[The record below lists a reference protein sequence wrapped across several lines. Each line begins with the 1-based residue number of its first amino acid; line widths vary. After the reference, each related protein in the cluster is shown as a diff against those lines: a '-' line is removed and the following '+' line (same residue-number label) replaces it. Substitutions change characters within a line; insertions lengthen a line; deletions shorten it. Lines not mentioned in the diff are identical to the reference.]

1 MRFCYK
7 IIKST
12 FDEVI
17 KSESTQYNQ
26 PLNDN
31 AELDISIKYPKNIH
45 RLSEHINDSL
55 SKFMENNK
63 NSLIIGEDIEDDPFK
78 SGKTYGGAFKVTK
91 GLSTKYPERVLSMP
105 ISESGFTGFGTGLS
119 LRNQYVI
126 IEIMFAD
133 FLSQNFDQIF
143 HQITKI
149 PTIYGSY
156 VNLPVLIRTAGF
168 AGNGYGPTH
177 SSSMENIF
185 FGLPNLDIFIPNLF
199 FDYTNILDY
208 FQKFKKPMIVIEP
221 KTLYTKKMSPEI
233 YSEYK
238 IENVDYATVVEPIN
252 RKPKSTI
259 FAYGPEFDLIVS
271 NLEYLAKEYELY
283 VNIFSPVNINS
294 VNTGLFTKLLNKSDN
309 NLLNFNQST
318 FNSNIGNHWIA
329 EVLKIQNIQY
339 YNTNKITDW
348 IPTGRSEKEVLI
360 TIEEIANML
369 ENIND

>member
-1 MRFCYK
+1 
-7 IIKST
+7 
-12 FDEVI
+12 
-17 KSESTQYNQ
+17 
-26 PLNDN
+26 
-31 AELDISIKYPKNIH
+31 
-45 RLSEHINDSL
+45 
-55 SKFMENNK
+55 
-63 NSLIIGEDIEDDPFK
+63 
-78 SGKTYGGAFKVTK
+78 
-91 GLSTKYPERVLSMP
+91 MP

-221 KTLYTKKMSPEI
+221 KTLYTKKCHLKYI
-233 YSEYK
+233 
-238 IENVDYATVVEPIN
+238 
-252 RKPKSTI
+252 
-259 FAYGPEFDLIVS
+259 
-271 NLEYLAKEYELY
+271 
-283 VNIFSPVNINS
+283 VNI
-294 VNTGLFTKLLNKSDN
+294 KLK
-309 NLLNFNQST
+309 T
-318 FNSNIGNHWIA
+318 
-329 EVLKIQNIQY
+329 
-339 YNTNKITDW
+339 
-348 IPTGRSEKEVLI
+348 
-360 TIEEIANML
+360 
-369 ENIND
+369 